1 MKARE
6 YAMKV
11 TETDYEYAVRV
22 SNLFTQILTKSLSE
36 RLVAELTHEEITLP
50 QMQAM
55 RYIWLHRNATV
66 GEVAEG
72 LDISYPSATNMLNR
86 LVRKGLVTRH
96 GNPADRR
103 FVEVQITEKGERLT
117 REMEEE
123 RTARLKQV
131 LDQMTPDDRQA
142 LIDGLRAFIVTA
154 VEMDNRMVEEICL
167 RCGVQANGNC
177 PIAELY
183 PSIGCR

>member
-1 MKARE
+1 MGKAE
-6 YAMKV
+6 K
-11 TETDYEYAVRV
+11 DYEYAVRV
-22 SNLFTQILTKSLSE
+22 SNLFAQLMTKSLSE

-50 QMQAM
+50 QLQAM

-103 FVEVQITEKGERLT
+103 FVEVQLTEKGERLT
-117 REMEEE
+117 RQVEEE

-131 LDQMTPDDRQA
+131 LDEMSAEERQS
-142 LIDGLRAFIVTA
+142 LIDGLTAFILTA
-154 VEMDNRMVEEICL
+154 VANDKQMIEEICL
-167 RCGVQANGNC
+167 RCGVQANGKC
-177 PIAELY
+177 PISETY
-183 PSIGCR
+183 PAVGCR

>member
-1 MKARE
+1 MGKAE
-6 YAMKV
+6 K
-11 TETDYEYAVRV
+11 DYEYAVRV
-22 SNLFTQILTKSLSE
+22 SNLFAQIMTKSLSE

-50 QMQAM
+50 QLQAM

-66 GEVAEG
+66 GEVADG

-103 FVEVQITEKGERLT
+103 FVEVQLTEKGERLT
-117 REMEEE
+117 RQVEEE
-123 RTARLKQV
+123 RTARLMQV
-131 LDQMTPDDRQA
+131 LDEMSPEERQS
-142 LIDGLRAFIVTA
+142 LIDGLTAFILAT
-154 VEMDNRMVEEICL
+154 VEKDKQVIEEICL

-177 PIAELY
+177 PISEVY
-183 PSIGCR
+183 PSVGCR

>member
-1 MKARE
+1 MKA
-6 YAMKV
+6 
-11 TETDYEYAVRV
+11 TELDYEYAVRI
-22 SNLFTQILTKSLSE
+22 SNLFAQLLTKSLSE

-50 QMQAM
+50 QLQAM

-103 FVEVQITEKGERLT
+103 FVQVELTEKGERLT
-117 REMEEE
+117 RKVEEE
-123 RTARLKQV
+123 RTARLKEV
-131 LDQMTPDDRQA
+131 LDEMAPRDQQA
-142 LIDGLRAFIVTA
+142 LVDGLRAFITTA
-154 VEMDNRMVEEICL
+154 VQRDKQMVEEICL
-167 RCGVQANGNC
+167 RCGVQANGKC
-177 PIAELY
+177 PIVELY
-183 PSIGCR
+183 PTVGCR

>member
-1 MKARE
+1 MA
-6 YAMKV
+6 
-11 TETDYEYAVRV
+11 TTTDYEYALRV
-22 SNLFTQILTKSLSE
+22 SNLFAQILTKSLSE

-50 QMQAM
+50 QLQAM
-55 RYIWLHRNATV
+55 RYIWLHRNCTV

-103 FVEVQITEKGERLT
+103 FVEVQLTEKGEQLT
-117 REMEEE
+117 RRVEEE

-131 LDQMTPDDRQA
+131 LDEMGEAEREA
-142 LIDGLRAFIVTA
+142 LIEGLRAFIITA
-154 VEMDNRMVEEICL
+154 VESDSQMVEEICL
-167 RCGVQANGNC
+167 RCGVQANGKC
-177 PIAELY
+177 PITEIR
-183 PSIGCR
+183 PTVGCR

>member
-1 MKARE
+1 MKTME
-6 YAMKV
+6 P
-11 TETDYEYAVRV
+11 DYEYAVRV
-22 SNLFTQILTKSLSE
+22 SNLFAQILTKSLSE

-50 QMQAM
+50 QLQAM

-86 LVRKGLVTRH
+86 LVRKGLVSRH

-103 FVEVQITEKGERLT
+103 FVEVQITEKGERIT
-117 REMEEE
+117 RQVEEE
-123 RTARLKQV
+123 RVARLKQV
-131 LDQMTPDDRQA
+131 LDEMSPEDRQA

-154 VEMDNRMVEEICL
+154 VEKDNRMIEEICL

-177 PIAELY
+177 PITELY
-183 PSIGCR
+183 PTIACR

>member
-1 MKARE
+1 MKTVE
-6 YAMKV
+6 L
-11 TETDYEYAVRV
+11 DYEYAARV
-22 SNLFTQILTKSLSE
+22 SNLFAQILTKSLSE

-50 QMQAM
+50 QLQAM

-103 FVEVQITEKGERLT
+103 FVEVQLTEKGERLT
-117 REMEEE
+117 RQVEEE

-131 LDQMTPDDRQA
+131 LDEMAPEERQA

-154 VEMDNRMVEEICL
+154 VESDKRMIEEICL

-177 PIAELY
+177 PITELY
-183 PSIGCR
+183 PTIGCR

>member
-1 MKARE
+1 MGTA
-6 YAMKV
+6 V
-11 TETDYEYAVRV
+11 TDYEYAVRV
-22 SNLFTQILTKSLSE
+22 SNLFAQILTKSLSE

-50 QMQAM
+50 QLQAM

-103 FVEVQITEKGERLT
+103 FVEVQLTEKGERIT
-117 REMEEE
+117 RQVEEE

-131 LDQMTPDDRQA
+131 LDEMAPEERQA

-154 VEMDNRMVEEICL
+154 VESDKQMIEEICL

-177 PIAELY
+177 PITELY
-183 PSIGCR
+183 PTIGCR

>member
-1 MKARE
+1 MRA
-6 YAMKV
+6 
-11 TETDYEYAVRV
+11 TETDYEYALRV
-22 SNLFTQILTKSLSE
+22 SNLFAQILTKSLSE

-50 QMQAM
+50 QLQAM
-55 RYIWLHRNATV
+55 RYIWLHKNATV

-103 FVEVQITEKGERLT
+103 FVEVQLTERGERLT
-117 REMEEE
+117 RQVEEE
-123 RTARLKQV
+123 RAARMKQV
-131 LDQMTPDDRQA
+131 LDEMSPDDRDA

-154 VEMDNRMVEEICL
+154 VERDKQMVEEICL
-167 RCGVQANGNC
+167 RCGVLANGNC

-183 PSIGCR
+183 PALGCR

>member
-1 MKARE
+1 MKAVE
-6 YAMKV
+6 KDSDA
-11 TETDYEYAVRV
+11 EYAVRV
-22 SNLFTQILTKSLSE
+22 SNLFAQILTKSLSE

-50 QMQAM
+50 QLQAL

-103 FVEVQITEKGERLT
+103 FVEVQITEKGERIT
-117 REMEEE
+117 RQVEEE

-131 LDQMTPDDRQA
+131 LDEMSSEERDA
-142 LIDGLRAFIVTA
+142 LIAGLRAFIITA
-154 VEMDNRMVEEICL
+154 VGDDDHMVEEICL

-177 PIAELY
+177 PITEIY
-183 PSIGCR
+183 PSVGCR

>member
-1 MKARE
+1 MKTVE
-6 YAMKV
+6 L
-11 TETDYEYAVRV
+11 DYEYAARV
-22 SNLFTQILTKSLSE
+22 SNLFAQILTKSLSE

-50 QMQAM
+50 QLQAM

-103 FVEVQITEKGERLT
+103 FVEVQLTEKGER
-117 REMEEE
+117 RRPQGDEE
-123 RTARLKQV
+123 RPARLEPAPGGTAPADSPGRV
-131 LDQMTPDDRQA
+131 CRLA
-142 LIDGLRAFIVTA
+142 GVTA
-154 VEMDNRMVEEICL
+154 
-167 RCGVQANGNC
+167 
-177 PIAELY
+177 
-183 PSIGCR
+183 